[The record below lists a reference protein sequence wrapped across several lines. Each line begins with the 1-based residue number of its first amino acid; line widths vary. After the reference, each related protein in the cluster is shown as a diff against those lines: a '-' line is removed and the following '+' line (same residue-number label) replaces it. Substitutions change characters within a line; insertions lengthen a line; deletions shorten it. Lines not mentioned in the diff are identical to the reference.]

1 MQQRIGC
8 DSHSTRQYTSEK
20 NTAMEENKMRN
31 HVIAVGIVRIGLGL
45 IALTGILIAW
55 LVFDFGFGFLEGLL
69 QDEEVPAIA
78 MSIIK
83 FLVGMAI
90 SISGSISLLGILGGI
105 GLLTFQGWGRVLT
118 IIVSAISCLNIPF
131 GTLIG
136 VYSIWVLVQD
146 ETKVLFRK

>member
-1 MQQRIGC
+1 
-8 DSHSTRQYTSEK
+8 
-20 NTAMEENKMRN
+20 MEYNKMKN
-31 HVIAVGIVRIGLGL
+31 HVIAVGIIRIGLGI
-45 IALTGILIAW
+45 IALTAILIAW
-55 LVFDFGFGFLEGLL
+55 LVFDFGFGYLESILEI
-69 QDEEVPAIA
+69 EEVPAIA
-78 MSIIK
+78 LAVIK
-83 FLVGMAI
+83 FLIGLTI

-136 VYSIWVLVQD
+136 VYSIWVLVQE